1 MTVARVALPDAA
13 ARPVP
18 LPVARRRRRFRFRR
32 HGGILIGTA
41 LLLVWAIPAALAPWL
56 TPYGYAE
63 QRLEAAL
70 RPPSAAHPFGTD
82 ELGRDV
88 LTRVL
93 YGARVTL
100 LLGLAVVAVSGT
112 FGMLLGALSGFLGG
126 WQDEGLMRATE
137 VVMAF
142 PSIILAMAIVVA
154 LGPSI
159 EHAAVAMMLVWWPPY
174 ARLARGEVLAI
185 KRLDFVEAA
194 VALGQRRWRILLR
207 HVLPNIASRVVALGT
222 LDIGAAIITGAG
234 LSFLGL
240 GAVPP
245 APELGAM
252 LSKGREL
259 PTAWWVT
266 VFPGLAILMSVLG
279 LNYLGDNLRDLA
291 DPRRALD

>member
-1 MTVARVALPDAA
+1 MTR
-13 ARPVP
+13 RP
-18 LPVARRRRRFRFRR
+18 RRPFRFTR
-32 HGGILIGTA
+32 HGGLVVGAILV
-41 LLLVWAIPAALAPWL
+41 LVWAGPAILAPWL
-56 TPYGYAE
+56 SRYDYSE
-63 QRLEAAL
+63 QQLEAAL
-70 RPPSAAHPFGTD
+70 SPPTSTHVFGTD

-88 LTRVL
+88 FARVL

-100 LLGLAVVAVSGT
+100 VLGLAVVAVSSAFGT
-112 FGMLLGALSGFLGG
+112 LLGAVSGFLGG
-126 WQDEGLMRATE
+126 WQDEALMRATE

-159 EHAAVAMMLVWWPPY
+159 EHAAIAMMLVWWPPY
-174 ARLARGEVLAI
+174 ARLARGEVLAL

-194 VALGQRRWRILLR
+194 TALGQRRWRVLIR
-207 HVLPNIASRVVALGT
+207 HVLPNIASRILALAT
-222 LDIGAAIITGAG
+222 LDVGAAIITGAG

-252 LSKGREL
+252 VSKGREL

-266 VFPGLAILMSVLG
+266 VFPGLAILTSVLG
-279 LNYLGDNLRDLA
+279 LNFLGDSLRDLT
-291 DPRRALD
+291 DPRRALY